1 MARPLYL
8 IARDIKSDWQKPYF
22 GAVPYIKALTELSD
36 ISDRY
41 YADSAKG
48 VVLYF
53 LANANTWRG
62 ETARQIKS
70 ELKSLAG
77 IK

>member
-1 MARPLYL
+1 MHRPLYL

-22 GAVPYIKALTELSD
+22 GAVPYIKALAELSD

-62 ETARQIKS
+62 ETARQIKA